1 MATSKEVKAYLISR
15 KIVLLMREGYPK
27 RQATAIAIRMYRDG
41 ELDIN
46 PRPQPNRTKDWR
58 KTR

>member
-1 MATSKEVKAYLISR
+1 MPTNNDLKQYAISR

-27 RQATAIAIRMYRDG
+27 RQATAIAIRMFKDG
-41 ELDIN
+41 QLDI
-46 PRPQPNRTKDWR
+46 QPKPTHRARDWR